1 MSYQLS
7 AIRCDLSF
15 IIVEYHAVADVR
27 KFVDSLQETVSD
39 LTYEVIVSSNSTY
52 PAEKQGP
59 VVAAF
64 PGVKWLFNKGN
75 IGFAGAVNAG
85 ISNASGSCMV
95 ITNADV
101 LFRNGG
107 LSSAYQYLKRHPDV
121 GILGPKIVDAEGNV
135 QDCCR
140 RFMTPKRFAARFLK
154 RVLFQQG
161 VVLRTGFDYEKIQP
175 VDWVVGG
182 FMMVKNEAIQ
192 RVGLMDEKYF
202 LYVEDMDWC
211 KRFWNH
217 GYKVVYFPELLVEYK
232 ISKKSTSPLVLKG
245 FLSKYSMYHIKSYLR
260 FLRKHGVAKSHEL

>member
-1 MSYQLS
+1 MSYQH
-7 AIRCDLSF
+7 DLSF
-15 IIVEYHAVADVR
+15 IIVEYHAVDDVR
-27 KFVDSLQETVSD
+27 RFVDSLYETVSD

-64 PGVKWLFNKGN
+64 PGVKWLFNKDN
-75 IGFAGAVNAG
+75 LGFAGAVNAG
-85 ISNASGSCMV
+85 ISNASGSYMV

-260 FLRKHGVAKSHEL
+260 FLRKHGVAKSHEQ